1 MKQEGRQE
9 RALSFHCS
17 YWVIGCYVQIKIILS
32 VFIKATDTLSSKLT
46 SSKKLSLTPCPGTF
60 LLIHIHAS

>member
-17 YWVIGCYVQIKIILS
+17 CRVIVCYVQILS
-32 VFIKATDTLSSKLT
+32 VFIMATDTLSSKLT
-46 SSKKLSLTPCPGTF
+46 SSKKLSLTPGPGTF